1 MHGVS
6 DWVVDKSIKL
16 WTEFSLKVKPFFIK
30 FKPIFLL
37 RPGRENLG
45 SFCCSLGSLSTAAP
59 KTNQL
64 LRTLPPRS
72 QYQELRQRYKINWL
86 ISYYGKVAS
95 RAELL
100 RRIILL
106 FPISHFLDKRG
117 NKNFLQSLRSS
128 FLFEVQ
134 QIQKNIFISKEEKNQ
149 RNIFFEIKQQRKE
162 DLLIFLLLPLLVLIS
177 WSFEEAIQWKSY
189 KSLQFSE

>member
-1 MHGVS
+1 MHH
-6 DWVVDKSIKL
+6 IEKL
-16 WTEFSLKVKPFFIK
+16 Y
-30 FKPIFLL
+30 
-37 RPGRENLG
+37 
-45 SFCCSLGSLSTAAP
+45 A

-134 QIQKNIFISKEEKNQ
+134 QIQKNHFYFKRGKKPKEHIFWNQATEKEY
-149 RNIFFEIKQQRKE
+149 
-162 DLLIFLLLPLLVLIS
+162 LLIFLLLPLLVLIS
-177 WSFEEAIQWKSY
+177 WSFVEAIQWKSY

>member
-1 MHGVS
+1 MLEMNCLKECPRCCRTW
-6 DWVVDKSIKL
+6 DL
-16 WTEFSLKVKPFFIK
+16 FSCC
-30 FKPIFLL
+30 
-37 RPGRENLG
+37 LG
-45 SFCCSLGSLSTAAP
+45 SQSTVAP

-64 LRTLPPRS
+64 LHPLPPRP

-134 QIQKNIFISKEEKNQ
+134 QIQKNTFISKEEKNQ
-149 RNIFFEIKQQRKE
+149 RNIFFEIKQQKRSIYWYFYFSPFLSWFL
-162 DLLIFLLLPLLVLIS
+162 DLL
-177 WSFEEAIQWKSY
+177 
-189 KSLQFSE
+189 